1 MSIIYYSNFCE
12 PSKKLLQQLAKTKL
26 GRELHYICI
35 DVRFKDP
42 SGRTFV
48 QVENQRVLLPPAITR
63 VPALYLM
70 ESKQAIFEDS
80 IYQFLAPKE
89 QVVTHASTGGNME
102 PECFVTPRMSDS
114 FSYWDQASDDL
125 AAKGN
130 GGMRQLHQFST
141 VEASESIPTPPE
153 NYEPDKIGK
162 NGSKTL
168 EEYKAER
175 ERAVA
180 APIARV

>member
-12 PSKKLLQQLAKTKL
+12 PSKKLLQELAKTKL

-42 SGRTFV
+42 NGRTFV

-63 VPALYLM
+63 VPSLYIM
-70 ESKQAIFEDS
+70 ETKQALFEES
-80 IYQFLAPKE
+80 IYEFLAPK
-89 QVVTHASTGGNME
+89 QQAVTRAATSGNME

-114 FSYWDQASDDL
+114 FSFWDQEPDDL

-162 NGSKTL
+162 NGSKSL

-180 APIARV
+180 APITRT

>member
-1 MSIIYYSNFCE
+1 MSIIYYSNYCE
-12 PSKKLLQQLAKTKL
+12 PSKKLLQLLAKTSAGKD
-26 GRELHYICI
+26 LHYICI

-42 SGRTFV
+42 NGRTFV
-48 QVENQRVLLPPAITR
+48 QVENQRVLLPTAVTR

-70 ESKQAIFEDS
+70 ESKQALFEDS
-80 IYQFLAPKE
+80 IYEYLNPK
-89 QVVTHASTGGNME
+89 QQAVTRTATGGNME
-102 PECFVTPRMSDS
+102 PECFVTPRMSDTFS
-114 FSYWDQASDDL
+114 FWDQQADDL
-125 AAKGN
+125 SAKGN

-141 VEASESIPTPPE
+141 VEAVESIPTPAE
-153 NYEPDKIGK
+153 DYEPDKVGK